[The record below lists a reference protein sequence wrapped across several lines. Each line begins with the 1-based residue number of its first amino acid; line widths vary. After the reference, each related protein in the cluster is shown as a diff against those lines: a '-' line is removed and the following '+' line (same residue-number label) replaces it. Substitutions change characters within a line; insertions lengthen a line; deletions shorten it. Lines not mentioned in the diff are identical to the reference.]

1 MLKAEKAGY
10 ESVTTDGI
18 HLTEYGNE
26 IIAGAWLQLFEKIKD
41 GNVLLVG
48 IGEATT
54 TAAKPS
60 GVGR

>member
-1 MLKAEKAGY
+1 MNIRKIKVEELDKLINLYKY
-10 ESVTTDGI
+10 E
-18 HLTEYGNE
+18 N
-26 IIAGAWLQLFEKIKD
+26 FEKIKD